1 MCWGSTRSTGLSLG
15 VGGTGQ
21 GMAQPKEGSG
31 VGVRAGAAAFPD
43 PWAPVWEPA
52 ATAAARSI
60 TDLIRQLQQ
69 PAGAR
74 CRPGAPPPHLRKGW
88 G

>member
-1 MCWGSTRSTGLSLG
+1 
-15 VGGTGQ
+15 
-21 GMAQPKEGSG
+21 MAQPEEGSG
-31 VGVRAGAAAFPD
+31 AGGLAGTAAFPD

-52 ATAAARSI
+52 AAGSI

-74 CRPGAPPPHLRKGW
+74 CRLGAPPPQLWKGR